1 MTSLV
6 KLTLMGAASAVVLS
20 ACSLA
25 PNYERGVMPTSQ
37 AWPVATGISAP
48 SADSLSW
55 REVFL
60 DPRLQQTI
68 ELALDY
74 NRDLRVAVLNVEQA
88 RAQYRIQ
95 RSNLIPN
102 VDGTISATKTESPV
116 PAANGAEGEIDFRR
130 SEDFSASFGVTAYE
144 LDLFGRVRSL
154 NQAALNDYFSR
165 GENRKAVQISVI
177 AATAQAWLGL
187 AADQELLALSRQ
199 TLQTRE
205 EGLSLTQRRFDLGAA
220 SQLELSQQTILAEQ
234 ARDDVAAFEALVQ
247 QDLNVLRLLVGTE
260 LPLNVIPRS
269 FPQNAVLSQIPVG
282 MPSDVLLRRP
292 DVMAAEYNLKARN
305 ANIGAARA
313 AFFPSISLTGSA
325 GYGSSDFNQLFD
337 GGSTWTFRPSLNI
350 PIFDAGARI
359 AGAQSAVAGRDIALA
374 QYEKSI
380 QTAFREVSDALAVRS
395 TIDRRLAAQT
405 TSVQAS
411 QSTVDLSQARFD
423 AGIDSYLTL
432 YDAQRT
438 YYGTQQ
444 GLITTRLS
452 REINLVTLYTA
463 LGGGFDE
470 APEE

>member
-25 PNYERGVMPTSQ
+25 PHYERGVLPTSQ
-37 AWPVATGISAP
+37 AWPVATEISAQ
-48 SADSLSW
+48 SADSLGW

-60 DPRLQQTI
+60 DPRLQKTI

-95 RSNLIPN
+95 RSALVPNL
-102 VDGTISATKTESPV
+102 DGTISATKTEAPV
-116 PAANGAEGEIDFRR
+116 PADNGVDGEIDFAK
-130 SEDFSASFGVTAYE
+130 SENFSANFGVTAYE

-154 NQAALNDYFSR
+154 NQAALNDFFSR
-165 GENRKAVQISVI
+165 EENRKAVQISIV

-187 AADQELLALSRQ
+187 AADQELLTLSRQ

-205 EGLSLTQRRFDLGAA
+205 EGLSLTQRRFDVGAA

-234 ARDDVAAFEALVQ
+234 ARNDVATYEALVQ
-247 QDLNVLRLLVGTE
+247 QDLNALRLLVGTE
-260 LPLNVIPRS
+260 LPINIIPRA
-269 FPQNAVLSQIPVG
+269 FPENAILSTIPVG
-282 MPSDVLLRRP
+282 VPSEVLLNRP
-292 DVMAAEYNLKARN
+292 DVMAAEYNLKGRN

-325 GYGSSDFNQLFD
+325 GYSSTDFDQLFD
-337 GGSTWTFRPSLNI
+337 GGSTWTFRPSINI

-374 QYEKSI
+374 QYERSI

-405 TSVQAS
+405 SVLGAA

-423 AGIDSYLTL
+423 AGIDSYLSL

-438 YYGTQQ
+438 YYTAQQ
-444 GLITTRLS
+444 GLINTRLL
-452 REINLVTLYTA
+452 REINLVSLYSA
-463 LGGGFDE
+463 LGGGFDAAE
-470 APEE
+470 

>member
-25 PNYERGVMPTSQ
+25 PHYERGVLPTSQ
-37 AWPVATGISAP
+37 AWPVATEISAQ
-48 SADSLSW
+48 SADSLGW

-60 DPRLQQTI
+60 DPRLQKTI

-95 RSNLIPN
+95 RSALVPNL
-102 VDGTISATKTESPV
+102 DGTISATKTEAPV
-116 PAANGAEGEIDFRR
+116 PAANGVDGEIDFAK
-130 SEDFSASFGVTAYE
+130 SENFSANFGVTAYE

-154 NQAALNDYFSR
+154 NQAALNDFFSR
-165 GENRKAVQISVI
+165 EENRKAVQISIV

-187 AADQELLALSRQ
+187 AADQELLSLSRQ

-205 EGLSLTQRRFDLGAA
+205 EGLSLTQRRFDVGAA

-234 ARDDVAAFEALVQ
+234 ARNDVATYEALVQ
-247 QDLNVLRLLVGTE
+247 QDLNALRLLVGTE
-260 LPLNVIPRS
+260 LPINIIPRA
-269 FPQNAVLSQIPVG
+269 FPENAILSAIPVG
-282 MPSDVLLRRP
+282 VPSEVLLNRP
-292 DVMAAEYNLKARN
+292 DVMAAEYNLKGRN

-325 GYGSSDFNQLFD
+325 GYSSTDFDQLFD
-337 GGSTWTFRPSLNI
+337 GGSTWTFRPSINI

-374 QYEKSI
+374 QYERSI

-405 TSVQAS
+405 SVLGAA

-423 AGIDSYLTL
+423 AGIDSYLSL

-438 YYGTQQ
+438 YYTAQQ
-444 GLITTRLS
+444 GLINTRLL
-452 REINLVTLYTA
+452 REINLVSLYSA
-463 LGGGFDE
+463 LGGGFDAAE
-470 APEE
+470 

>member
-6 KLTLMGAASAVVLS
+6 KMTLLGAASAVALS

-25 PNYERGVMPTSQ
+25 PHYDRGVLPTSQ
-37 AWPVATGISAP
+37 AWPVATQTVEA
-48 SADSLSW
+48 SADTLNW

-60 DPRLQQTI
+60 DPRLQKTI
-68 ELALDY
+68 ELALDH

-95 RSNLIPN
+95 RSALVPN
-102 VDGTISATKTESPV
+102 VDGTISATKTQTPV
-116 PAANGAEGEIDFRR
+116 DAANGVPGEIDFAK
-130 SEDFSASFGVTAYE
+130 SENFSANFGVTAYE

-154 NQAALNDYFSR
+154 NQAALNDFFAR
-165 GENRKAVQISVI
+165 EENRKAVQISVI
-177 AATAQAWLGL
+177 AATAQAWFGL

-199 TLQTRE
+199 TLKTRE
-205 EGLSLTQRRFDLGAA
+205 EGLALTQRRYDLGAA

-234 ARDDVAAFEALVQ
+234 ARNDVASFEALVQ
-247 QDLNVLRLLVGTE
+247 QDQNALRLLVGTE
-260 LPLNVIPRS
+260 LPLNVVPTS
-269 FPQNAVLSQIPVG
+269 FPQNAILSNIPVG
-282 MPSDVLLRRP
+282 VPSEVLLKRP

-325 GYGSSDFNQLFD
+325 GYSSTDFDQLFD
-337 GGSTWTFRPSLNI
+337 GGSTWTFRPSINI

-374 QYEKSI
+374 EYEKSI

-395 TIDRRLAAQT
+395 TIDRRLASQ
-405 TSVQAS
+405 TSVLRAS

-438 YYGTQQ
+438 YYGAQQ
-444 GLITTRLS
+444 GLINTRLA
-452 REINLVTLYTA
+452 REVNLVTLYTA
-463 LGGGFDE
+463 LGGGFDGTE
-470 APEE
+470 D

>member
-25 PNYERGVMPTSQ
+25 PHYERGVLPTSQ
-37 AWPVATGISAP
+37 AWPVATVVSDQ
-48 SADSLSW
+48 SADSLGW

-60 DPRLQQTI
+60 DPRLQKTI

-95 RSNLIPN
+95 RSALVPNL
-102 VDGTISATKTESPV
+102 DGTISATKTEAPV
-116 PAANGAEGEIDFRR
+116 PAANGVDGEIDFAK
-130 SEDFSASFGVTAYE
+130 SENFSANFGVTAYE

-154 NQAALNDYFSR
+154 NQAALNDFFSR
-165 GENRKAVQISVI
+165 EENRKAVQISIV

-187 AADQELLALSRQ
+187 AADQELLSLSRQ

-205 EGLSLTQRRFDLGAA
+205 EGLSLTQRRFDVGAA

-234 ARDDVAAFEALVQ
+234 ARNDVATYEALVQ
-247 QDLNVLRLLVGTE
+247 QDLNALRLLVGTE
-260 LPLNVIPRS
+260 LPINIIPRA
-269 FPQNAVLSQIPVG
+269 FPENAILSAIPVG
-282 MPSDVLLRRP
+282 VPSEVLLNRP
-292 DVMAAEYNLKARN
+292 DVMAAEYNLKGRN

-325 GYGSSDFNQLFD
+325 GYSSTDFDQLFD
-337 GGSTWTFRPSLNI
+337 GGSTWTFRPSINI

-374 QYEKSI
+374 QYERSI

-405 TSVQAS
+405 SVLGAA

-423 AGIDSYLTL
+423 AGIDSYLSL

-438 YYGTQQ
+438 YYGAQQ
-444 GLITTRLS
+444 GLINTRLL
-452 REINLVTLYTA
+452 REINLVSLYSA
-463 LGGGFDE
+463 LGGGFDAAE
-470 APEE
+470 